1 MLFRYELDLY
11 YNTLVELGIKCLE
24 GTTERS
30 DSNRGRSPRIG
41 VAKTTCLE
49 GTTPQDRH
57 FLQRHRRTAFQAEL
71 SRLLSP
77 RTSSPVTIA
86 SLCTA
91 FQAVDALTKEHCLYR
106 EQHFSAKEVAKC
118 VPQSYE
124 VLSDCSRPR
133 SENSAFFQ
141 FFREICPYRRPN
153 FPQDAF
159 SFLGDVFHFLPE
171 SFSFPIRYFLLQSL

>member
-1 MLFRYELDLY
+1 M
-11 YNTLVELGIKCLE
+11 
-24 GTTERS
+24 
-30 DSNRGRSPRIG
+30 
-41 VAKTTCLE
+41 
-49 GTTPQDRH
+49 RH
-57 FLQRHRRTAFQAEL
+57 SYRRTAFQAEAFQSL
-71 SRLLSP
+71 PP

-91 FQAVDALTKEHCLYR
+91 FQAVDALTKEHSLYR
-106 EQHFSAKEVAKC
+106 EQHFSAKKVAKC

-153 FPQDAF
+153 YPRDAF

-171 SFSFPIRYFLLQSL
+171 SFYYSIRYFLLQSL

>member
-1 MLFRYELDLY
+1 M
-11 YNTLVELGIKCLE
+11 CLE
-24 GTTERS
+24 GTTKAKLFG
-30 DSNRGRSPRIG
+30 NRGRSPRRKRLKG
-41 VAKTTCLE
+41 FCLE
-49 GTTPQDRH
+49 GSTPVAMPHVLWRS
-57 FLQRHRRTAFQAEL
+57 AFQAHRSCHTL
-71 SRLLSP
+71 S

-153 FPQDAF
+153 YPRDAF

-171 SFSFPIRYFLLQSL
+171 SFYYPIRYFLLQSL